1 MSIGS
6 NIRNLREKHQLTQ
19 TDLAKIAGVS
29 NKAVSTWE
37 NDIKTPRM
45 GAIQKMADYFRIDKS
60 DIISDYASNQTN
72 KPRGI
77 KIPVLGYVPAGVP
90 IEAIED
96 IIDYEEIPADWTNG
110 GSEFFGLKVKGDSME
125 PEIKNGDIVIV
136 RCQPDADSGQTVI
149 VMVNGDEATCKRIQ
163 KSPEGVILV
172 PNNPA
177 YQMMYYSNKEVAE
190 LPLTVIGKVVELRR
204 SF

>member
-149 VMVNGDEATCKRIQ
+149 VMVNGDEATCKRI
-163 KSPEGVILV
+163 KKTPAGVILV
-172 PNNPA
+172 PNNPN
-177 YQMMYYSNKEVAE
+177 YEMMYYSNKEVEE